1 MRYLAY
7 GSNLHPARLF
17 ARIGVVTIL
26 GAVRLAD
33 ESLVFHKRGA
43 DGSGKCDLLPCPGGV
58 AWGAV
63 YDIPDEARETLDR
76 IEGLGRGYG
85 AARLEVNGLGEC
97 YTYRALHEARDASLV
112 PFDWYHAFVVEGA
125 RWHGFPVEYIALL
138 EATTVCADPD
148 VDRAALNRRVLG
160 AER

>member
-17 ARIGVVTIL
+17 ARIGEVPVVGI
-26 GAVRLAD
+26 ARLTG

-43 DGSGKCDLLPCPGGV
+43 DGSGKCDLLPCRGAV

-63 YDIPDEARETLDR
+63 YEIPDDGRETLDR

-85 AARLEVNGLGEC
+85 AARVEVDGLGAC
-97 YTYRALHEARDASLV
+97 YTYRALLEARDANLV

-125 RWHGFPVEYIALL
+125 RWHGFPADYIAAL
-138 EATTVCADPD
+138 EAALVAVDPD
-148 VDRAALNRRVLG
+148 VERATMNRRVL
-160 AER
+160 AERR